1 MIFGNR
7 NDFAIE
13 AMVEPDLAP
22 PSRPWGRLCVW
33 VAGHRIGNYDE
44 PHCGLG
50 GPCAHFKETCGELN
64 DLWDDEFA
72 NMADVELWNFLDGLL
87 YGYHGNVEL
96 DDDLRSMD
104 EILQDSSRYS
114 KFNFLT
120 NWGEMFDR
128 GGKSFILKQPGG
140 MLKVLNFD
148 YEKNSANAYVCSE
161 FSFRLAIKDFAA
173 WYDGQLIVLNSEEN
187 A

>member
-1 MIFGNR
+1 MIFGNT

-13 AMVEPDLAP
+13 AMVEPDLLP

-33 VAGHRIGNYDE
+33 VAGHQIGDYED

-50 GPCAHFKETCGELN
+50 GPCAHFNETCEELN
-64 DLWDDEFA
+64 DLWEDEFA
-72 NMADVELWNFLDGLL
+72 NMTDAELWNFLDGLL

-96 DDDLRSMD
+96 DDDQKSME
-104 EILQDSSRYS
+104 EILQDSSRYW

-128 GGKSFILKQPGG
+128 GGKSFILKQPDG

-148 YEKNSANAYVCSE
+148 YGKNLVNSYVCSE
-161 FSFRLAIKDFAA
+161 ISFRLAVRGFAA
-173 WYDGQLIVLNSEEN
+173 WYDGQRMLLNSETN